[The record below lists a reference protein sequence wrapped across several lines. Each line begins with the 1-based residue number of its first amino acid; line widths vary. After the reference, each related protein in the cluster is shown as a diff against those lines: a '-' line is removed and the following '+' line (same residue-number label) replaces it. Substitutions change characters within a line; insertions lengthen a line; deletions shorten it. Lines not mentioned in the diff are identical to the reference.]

1 MKDQTFLAKN
11 FQEIF
16 DLENRKGNDIEQKF
30 KGSFSESITLR
41 QEIRTV
47 NQNIHREKDQLKKDL
62 LREQRKELK
71 ATRDEK
77 ILDSLETI
85 SANINKSNFKI
96 NLILG
101 GIYGKQSYCL
111 ENTLE
116 NYFLSKQIQKNIL
129 KSYKIR
135 QSSRYEILSQ
145 LINLLK
151 DGFPKIIIRTD
162 IESFY
167 ERIPQKNITT
177 KIKEDNLLSLKTQK
191 FINEILKGYNSIT
204 LQTTEYKG
212 VPRGVGISAYLAE
225 LFMRA
230 VDNKIKEI
238 PDLIFYAR
246 YVDDIIAVFTPQKQE
261 RGLPDKYK
269 NEIKAIIE
277 ENGLTL
283 NEEKTGKYNLF
294 HNLESIEIGKPKSKP
309 IEFLGYKIGSI
320 CETIEKDGKPINCY
334 NLSIEMSDHK
344 LDKYKSKIK
353 LAYDDFKKKKNH
365 DRKRAF
371 KILLARLDYL
381 TSNTRLKNNKS
392 KVFVGIYY
400 STPFLL
406 NCKSLEDLNRSSQW
420 RINRFG
426 FTNEEKEKL
435 RKCNFEEGF
444 NKKTFKPIRLVNKT
458 YKNHNGQH
466 IFPTNKGILQF
477 GLSGLTK
484 LWKL

>member
-16 DLENRKGNDIEQKF
+16 DTENRKGNDIEQKF

-47 NQNIHREKDQLKKDL
+47 NQNIRKEKDKLKKDA
-62 LREQRKELK
+62 LRENRKELK
-71 ATRDEK
+71 ANRDDKISESLEK
-77 ILDSLETI
+77 IST
-85 SANINKSNFKI
+85 NINKSNFKI

-111 ENTLE
+111 ENTVE
-116 NYFLSKQIQKNIL
+116 NFFLSKQIQKNIL

-135 QSSRYEILSQ
+135 LSSRYEILSQ
-145 LINLLK
+145 LVNLLK

-162 IESFY
+162 IKSFY
-167 ERIPQKNITT
+167 EKIPQENITN
-177 KIKEDNLLSLKTQK
+177 KIKADNLLSLKTQK

-204 LQTTEYKG
+204 SQTTEYKG
-212 VPRGVGISAYLAE
+212 VPRGVGISAYLSE
-225 LFMRA
+225 LFMRT

-246 YVDDIIAVFTPQKQE
+246 YVDDIIAVFTPQKE
-261 RGLPDKYK
+261 EKGLPDKYEV
-269 NEIKAIIE
+269 EIQRIIE
-277 ENGLTL
+277 ESGLEL
-283 NEEKTGKYNLF
+283 NKQKTAKINLF
-294 HNLESIEIGKPKSKP
+294 HDLKAIEIEKTNSNP

-320 CETIEKDGKPINCY
+320 CDTTLKSYK
-334 NLSIEMSDHK
+334 LSIEMSDHK

-365 DRKRAF
+365 DRKRSF

-406 NCKSLEDLNRSSQW
+406 NCKSLETLNKSSQW

-426 FTNEEKEKL
+426 FNNDEKEKL
-435 RKCNFEEGF
+435 LKCNFEEGF
-444 NKKTFKPIRLVNKT
+444 NTKTFKPLPLVNKT
-458 YKNHNGQH
+458 YKNHNGQKT
-466 IFPTNKGILQF
+466 FPINNGILQF
-477 GLSGLTK
+477 GLSELTK
-484 LWKL
+484 IWK

>member
-1 MKDQTFLAKN
+1 MRDQTFLAKN

-16 DLENRKGNDIEQKF
+16 DTENRKGNDIEQKF

-47 NQNIHREKDQLKKDL
+47 NQNIRKEKDKLKKDA
-62 LREQRKELK
+62 LREDRKELK
-71 ATRDEK
+71 ATRNEK
-77 ILDSLETI
+77 ILESLETI
-85 SANINKSNFKI
+85 SANVNKSNFKI

-111 ENTLE
+111 ENTVE
-116 NYFLSKQIQKNIL
+116 NFFLSKQIQKNIL
-129 KSYKIR
+129 KTYKIR
-135 QSSRYEILSQ
+135 LSSRYEILSQ
-145 LINLLK
+145 LVNLLK

-162 IESFY
+162 IKSFY
-167 ERIPQKNITT
+167 EKIPQKNITN
-177 KIKEDNLLSLKTQK
+177 KIREDNLLSLKTQK
-191 FINEILKGYNSIT
+191 FINEVLKGYNSIT
-204 LQTTEYKG
+204 SQIKEYKG
-212 VPRGVGISAYLAE
+212 IPRGVGISAYLAE
-225 LFMRA
+225 IFMRT

-246 YVDDIIAVFTPQKQE
+246 YVDDIIAVFTPQKKE
-261 RGLPDKYK
+261 KGLPDKYK
-269 NEIKAIIE
+269 DEINTIIE
-277 ENGLTL
+277 EKGLIL
-283 NEEKTGKYNLF
+283 NTNKTVKINLF
-294 HNLESIEIGKPKSKP
+294 HTLEAIAFGKPKSKP

-320 CETIEKDGKPINCY
+320 YKTIEKNEKTTICY

-381 TSNTRLKNNKS
+381 TSNTRLRNNKS

-406 NCKSLEDLNRSSQW
+406 NCTSLEKLNKSSQW

-435 RKCNFEEGF
+435 LKCNFEEGF
-444 NKKTFKPIRLVNKT
+444 NKKTFKQLPLVNKT
-458 YKNHNGQH
+458 YKNHNGQKT
-466 IFPTNKGILQF
+466 FPINNGILQF
-477 GLSGLTK
+477 GLSELTK
-484 LWKL
+484 IWK

>member
-16 DLENRKGNDIEQKF
+16 DTENRKGNDIEQKF

-47 NQNIHREKDQLKKDL
+47 NQNIRKEKDKLKKDA
-62 LREQRKELK
+62 LRENRKELK
-71 ATRDEK
+71 VTRDEK
-77 ILDSLETI
+77 IIESLVKI
-85 SANINKSNFKI
+85 SANINKSNFKT

-111 ENTLE
+111 ENTVE
-116 NYFLSKQIQKNIL
+116 NFFLSKQIQKNIL
-129 KSYKIR
+129 KTYKIR
-135 QSSRYEILSQ
+135 LSSRYEILSQ
-145 LINLLK
+145 LVNLLK

-162 IESFY
+162 IKSFY
-167 ERIPQKNITT
+167 EKIPQENITN

-204 LQTTEYKG
+204 SQTTEYKG
-212 VPRGVGISAYLAE
+212 VPRGVGISAYLSE
-225 LFMRA
+225 LFMRT

-246 YVDDIIAVFTPQKQE
+246 YVDDIIAVFTPQKE
-261 RGLPDKYK
+261 EKGLPNKYEE
-269 NEIKAIIE
+269 EIQRIIE
-277 ENGLTL
+277 ENGLEL
-283 NEEKTGKYNLF
+283 NKRKTAKIDLL
-294 HNLESIEIGKPKSKP
+294 HSLKAIEINQPKSKP
-309 IEFLGYKIGSI
+309 IVFLGYKIGSI
-320 CETIEKDGKPINCY
+320 YETIEKDGKTINCY
-334 NLSIEMSDHK
+334 KLSIEMSDHK
-344 LDKYKSKIK
+344 LNRYKSKIK

-406 NCKSLEDLNRSSQW
+406 NCKSLETLNKSSQW

-435 RKCNFEEGF
+435 LECNFEEGF
-444 NKKTFKPIRLVNKT
+444 ERKIFKPLPLVNKT
-458 YKNHNGQH
+458 YKNHNGQQTYP
-466 IFPTNKGILQF
+466 INNGILQF
-477 GLSGLTK
+477 GLSELTK
-484 LWKL
+484 IWK